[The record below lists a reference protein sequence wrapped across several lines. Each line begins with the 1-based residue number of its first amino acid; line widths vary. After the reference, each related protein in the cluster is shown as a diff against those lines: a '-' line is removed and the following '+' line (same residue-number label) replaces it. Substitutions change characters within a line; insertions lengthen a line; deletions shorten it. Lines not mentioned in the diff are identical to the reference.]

1 MCRVFSRVF
10 SAQNL
15 ARERPDGPVVI
26 HSYKSGADA
35 KALLQGLITND
46 MSLLDEGAGRQP
58 CISAAFL
65 NPKVDFPEV

>member
-1 MCRVFSRVF
+1 MYVFTCFPRSILCTRT
-10 SAQNL
+10 AL
-15 ARERPDGPVVI
+15 GPVMV
-26 HSYKSGADA
+26 HSHNSGADA

-65 NPKVDFPEV
+65 NPKVRLS